1 MKKFFAV
8 LLTGLMAISIAA
20 CSNSNQGKTELA
32 QITKTDSTKEDY
44 LTDTKLYK
52 SFYSKVN
59 DDEFNIKM
67 NGDMD
72 INGST
77 MSMELEV
84 QKQGDST
91 YSSMKVMGMTMT
103 SIKKD
108 GYTYSLN
115 SMTNTYT
122 KTKSDE
128 NTDDDDVTNS
138 LTNMTGSL
146 KELKFVENALS
157 KEDGTTDYEKYSMTG
172 ATMTFYFNG
181 DEVKYIDME
190 QDTSSSSDAS
200 TESSSVQQKLR
211 MNVTVTSSID
221 ASLFEIPEGYTEQSS
236 DDTLEQVSV
245 IDDISLADGVSLIED
260 TEE

>member
-1 MKKFFAV
+1 MMKKIFSV

-20 CSNSNQGKTELA
+20 CSNNNTGTVSQESKLA
-32 QITKTDSTKEDY
+32 EIIKTDNTKEDY
-44 LTDTKLYK
+44 LTDTKMYK
-52 SFYSKVN
+52 NFYSKVN

-91 YSSMKVMGMTMT
+91 YSSMKMMGMTMT
-103 SIKKD
+103 SIQKD

-128 NTDDDDVTNS
+128 NTDDDDVTNK

-146 KELKFVENALS
+146 KELNFVENALS

-181 DEVKYIDME
+181 DEIKYIDME
-190 QDTSSSSDAS
+190 QDTSSSTS

-236 DDTLEQVSV
+236 DDTL
-245 IDDISLADGVSLIED
+245 
-260 TEE
+260 